1 MATII
6 LHTAG
11 RMKIDDIITLKI
23 DIPEYGL
30 VSGKHGFIVAVH
42 EAPEPACTIEFL
54 DRVGNTLVQLKLK
67 PEQFTVM
74 WSASSP

>member
-1 MATII
+1 
-6 LHTAG
+6 
-11 RMKIDDIITLKI
+11 MKIDDIITLSV

-42 EAPEPACTIEFL
+42 EPPEQGCTVEFL

-67 PEQFTVM
+67 PEQFKVM
-74 WSASSP
+74 WSASNS